1 MFLGVAGIIY
11 YSWLLIVLFIAF
23 ILGYEGN
30 KAISIPGIVV
40 GIIFLLLAVYTWSFS
55 YLQKGGDKI
64 LLKLPYRSKVK
75 INQMTLL
82 SSWRNFQV
90 YQLKSDYQ
98 SYSVLMMSRKKNKQS
113 MKSDIEIAQETK
125 ELPINEI
132 AAKVGL
138 KEEDLEP
145 YGHDKAKITWQAINR
160 TRASKK
166 LGKLVLVTS
175 ISPTPA
181 GEGKSTITI
190 GLGDAIHNQLHQNT
204 MIALR
209 EPSMGPVFGLKG
221 GATGG
226 GKAQIIPMEDIN
238 LHFTGDMH
246 ALTAA
251 IDTLA
256 ALVDNYIYQDNSL
269 NLDPDRILL
278 KRGLDVNDRALRK
291 ITVGQGSKFNGVE
304 HQASF
309 AITVANELMA
319 ILCLATDINDLKSR
333 IGDMLV
339 GYTKDDEPVYVKQ
352 LGFQGAIAALLS
364 NALKPNLVQTL
375 EHTPALVHGGP
386 FANIAH
392 GANSVI
398 ATNLAL
404 HLSDYVLT
412 EAGFGSDLGGQKFM
426 DFVSRHLDKTPDA
439 AVVVATVRA
448 LKYQALG
455 STDHLNEEN
464 LDALKEG
471 FKNLE
476 RHMNNMR
483 SYNVPVIVLINRFA
497 SDTEQE
503 LALLKQLIEEQA
515 VQAQVVTYHG
525 EGSKGG
531 IKAAQA
537 VINLA
542 NSNAA
547 NLTPTYADNDDVKD
561 KIEKVATKIYHAA
574 GVEYSEKAEK
584 QIEELR
590 KLDKANLPV
599 IIAKTQY
606 SFTDNKNELGAPT
619 DFKLHVKGISLK
631 NGARFIVVTTG
642 HVLDMPGLPKHPA
655 ALDIDVD
662 NNGKISGLF

>member
-1 MFLGVAGIIY
+1 
-11 YSWLLIVLFIAF
+11 
-23 ILGYEGN
+23 
-30 KAISIPGIVV
+30 
-40 GIIFLLLAVYTWSFS
+40 
-55 YLQKGGDKI
+55 
-64 LLKLPYRSKVK
+64 
-75 INQMTLL
+75 
-82 SSWRNFQV
+82 
-90 YQLKSDYQ
+90 
-98 SYSVLMMSRKKNKQS
+98 
-113 MKSDIEIAQETK
+113 MKSDIKIAQGTK
-125 ELPINEI
+125 ELSIEEV
-132 AAKVGL
+132 AAKVNL
-138 KEEDLEP
+138 AAKDLEP
-145 YGHDKAKITWQAINR
+145 YGHDKAKINWAAINQIR
-160 TRASKK
+160 KNKK
-166 LGKLVLVTS
+166 LGKLILVTS

-221 GATGG
+221 GAIGG
-226 GKAQIIPMEDIN
+226 GMAQIIPMEDIN

-269 NLDPDRILL
+269 NIDPERILI
-278 KRGLDVNDRALRK
+278 KRGLDVNDRVLRK
-291 ITVGQGSKFNGVE
+291 ITVGQGSKFNGIE

-319 ILCLATDINDLKSR
+319 ILCLANNIADLKSR
-333 IGDMLV
+333 IGDILV
-339 GYTKDDEPVYVKQ
+339 GYTKDDQPVYVKQ
-352 LGFQGAIAALLS
+352 LGFEGAIAALLS

-426 DFVSRHLDKTPDA
+426 DFVSKHLDKKPDA
-439 AVVVATVRA
+439 TVIVATVRA
-448 LKYQALG
+448 LKYQSLG
-455 STDHLNEEN
+455 STEKLDQEN
-464 LDALKEG
+464 LSALKAG
-471 FKNLE
+471 FSNLE

-483 SYNVPVIVLINRFA
+483 SYNIPVIVLINRFD
-497 SDTEQE
+497 SDTDKEIS
-503 LALLKQLIEEQA
+503 LLQQLVEDQGIKAE
-515 VQAQVVTYHG
+515 VVTYHDD
-525 EGSKGG
+525 GSKGG
-531 IKAAQA
+531 VQAAQA
-537 VINLA
+537 VIDLA
-542 NSNAA
+542 NSGKAE
-547 NLTPTYADNDDVKD
+547 LTSTYNDNDDVKT
-561 KIEKVATKIYHAA
+561 KIEKIATKIYHAD
-574 GVEYSEKAEK
+574 GVEYTDKAER
-584 QIEELR
+584 QITELA
-590 KLDKANLPV
+590 KLSKDKLPV

-606 SFTDNKNELGAPT
+606 SFSDDKNKLGAPT
-619 DFKLHVKGISLK
+619 GFKLHVKGVSLK

-662 NNGKISGLF
+662 NDGKISGLF

>member
-1 MFLGVAGIIY
+1 
-11 YSWLLIVLFIAF
+11 
-23 ILGYEGN
+23 
-30 KAISIPGIVV
+30 
-40 GIIFLLLAVYTWSFS
+40 
-55 YLQKGGDKI
+55 
-64 LLKLPYRSKVK
+64 
-75 INQMTLL
+75 
-82 SSWRNFQV
+82 
-90 YQLKSDYQ
+90 
-98 SYSVLMMSRKKNKQS
+98 

-132 AAKVGL
+132 AAKVNL
-138 KEEDLEP
+138 KAEDLEP
-145 YGHDKAKITWQAINR
+145 YGYDKAKINWQAINR
-160 TRASKK
+160 IRSGKK

-455 STDHLNEEN
+455 STDHLDEEN

-497 SDTEQE
+497 SDTDQE
-503 LALLKQLIEEQA
+503 LALLKQLIEEQGINA
-515 VQAQVVTYHG
+515 EVVTYHG

-531 IKAAQA
+531 VEAAQA
-537 VINLA
+537 VVDLA
-542 NSNAA
+542 NSGKAD
-547 NLTPTYADNDDVKD
+547 LTPTYADDDDVKD

-574 GVEYSEKAEK
+574 GVEYSDKAEK
-584 QIEELR
+584 QI
-590 KLDKANLPV
+590 A
-599 IIAKTQY
+599 
-606 SFTDNKNELGAPT
+606 
-619 DFKLHVKGISLK
+619 
-631 NGARFIVVTTG
+631 
-642 HVLDMPGLPKHPA
+642 
-655 ALDIDVD
+655 
-662 NNGKISGLF
+662 

>member
-1 MFLGVAGIIY
+1 
-11 YSWLLIVLFIAF
+11 
-23 ILGYEGN
+23 
-30 KAISIPGIVV
+30 
-40 GIIFLLLAVYTWSFS
+40 
-55 YLQKGGDKI
+55 
-64 LLKLPYRSKVK
+64 
-75 INQMTLL
+75 
-82 SSWRNFQV
+82 
-90 YQLKSDYQ
+90 
-98 SYSVLMMSRKKNKQS
+98 
-113 MKSDIEIAQETK
+113 MKSDIKIAQGTK
-125 ELPINEI
+125 ELSIEEV
-132 AAKVGL
+132 AAKVNL
-138 KEEDLEP
+138 AAKDLEP
-145 YGHDKAKITWQAINR
+145 YGHDKAKINWAAINQIR
-160 TRASKK
+160 KNKK
-166 LGKLVLVTS
+166 LGKLILVTS

-226 GKAQIIPMEDIN
+226 GMAQIIPMEDIN

-269 NLDPDRILL
+269 NIDPERILI
-278 KRGLDVNDRALRK
+278 KRGLDVNDRVLRK
-291 ITVGQGSKFNGVE
+291 ITVGQGSKFNGIE

-319 ILCLATDINDLKSR
+319 ILCLANNIADLKSR
-333 IGDMLV
+333 IGDILV
-339 GYTKDDEPVYVKQ
+339 GYTKDDQPVYVKQ
-352 LGFQGAIAALLS
+352 LGFEGAIAALLS

-426 DFVSRHLDKTPDA
+426 DFVSKHLDKKPDA
-439 AVVVATVRA
+439 TVIVATVRA
-448 LKYQALG
+448 LKYQSLD
-455 STDHLNEEN
+455 STEKLDQEN
-464 LDALKEG
+464 LSALKAG
-471 FKNLE
+471 FSNLE

-483 SYNVPVIVLINRFA
+483 SYNIPVIVLINRFD
-497 SDTEQE
+497 SDTDKEIS
-503 LALLKQLIEEQA
+503 LLQQLVEDQGIKAE
-515 VQAQVVTYHG
+515 VVTYHDD
-525 EGSKGG
+525 GSKGG
-531 IKAAQA
+531 VQAAQA
-537 VINLA
+537 VIDLA
-542 NSNAA
+542 NSGKAE
-547 NLTPTYADNDDVKD
+547 LTSTYNDNDDVKT
-561 KIEKVATKIYHAA
+561 KIEKIATKIYHAD
-574 GVEYSEKAEK
+574 GVEYTDKAER
-584 QIEELR
+584 QITELA
-590 KLDKANLPV
+590 KLSKDKLPV

-606 SFTDNKNELGAPT
+606 SFSDDKNKLGAPT
-619 DFKLHVKGISLK
+619 GFKLHVKGVSLK

-662 NNGKISGLF
+662 NDGKISGLF

>member
-1 MFLGVAGIIY
+1 
-11 YSWLLIVLFIAF
+11 
-23 ILGYEGN
+23 
-30 KAISIPGIVV
+30 
-40 GIIFLLLAVYTWSFS
+40 
-55 YLQKGGDKI
+55 
-64 LLKLPYRSKVK
+64 
-75 INQMTLL
+75 
-82 SSWRNFQV
+82 
-90 YQLKSDYQ
+90 
-98 SYSVLMMSRKKNKQS
+98 
-113 MKSDIEIAQETK
+113 MKSDIKIAQGTK
-125 ELPINEI
+125 ELSIEEV
-132 AAKVGL
+132 AAKVNL
-138 KEEDLEP
+138 AAKDLEP
-145 YGHDKAKITWQAINR
+145 YGHDKAKINWAAINQIR
-160 TRASKK
+160 KNKK
-166 LGKLVLVTS
+166 LGKLILVTS

-181 GEGKSTITI
+181 CEGKSTITI

-226 GKAQIIPMEDIN
+226 GMAQIIPMEDLN

-269 NLDPDRILL
+269 NIDPERILI
-278 KRGLDVNDRALRK
+278 KRGLDVNDRVLRK
-291 ITVGQGSKFNGVE
+291 ITVGQGSKFNGIE

-319 ILCLATDINDLKSR
+319 ILCLANNIADLKSR
-333 IGDMLV
+333 IGDILV
-339 GYTKDDEPVYVKQ
+339 GYTKDDQPVYVKQ
-352 LGFQGAIAALLS
+352 LGFEDAIAALLS

-426 DFVSRHLDKTPDA
+426 DFVSKHLDKKPDA
-439 AVVVATVRA
+439 TVIVATVRA
-448 LKYQALG
+448 LKYQSLG
-455 STDHLNEEN
+455 STEKLDQEN
-464 LDALKEG
+464 LSALKAG
-471 FKNLE
+471 FSNLE

-483 SYNVPVIVLINRFA
+483 SYNIPVIVLINRFD
-497 SDTEQE
+497 SDTDKEIS
-503 LALLKQLIEEQA
+503 LLQQLVEDQGIKAE
-515 VQAQVVTYHG
+515 VVTYHDD
-525 EGSKGG
+525 GSKGG
-531 IKAAQA
+531 VQAAQA
-537 VINLA
+537 VIDLA
-542 NSNAA
+542 NSGKAE
-547 NLTPTYADNDDVKD
+547 LTSTYNDNDDVKT
-561 KIEKVATKIYHAA
+561 KIEKIATKIYHAD
-574 GVEYSEKAEK
+574 GVEYTDKAER
-584 QIEELR
+584 QITELA
-590 KLDKANLPV
+590 KLSKDKLPV

-606 SFTDNKNELGAPT
+606 SFSDDKNKLGAPT
-619 DFKLHVKGISLK
+619 GFKLHVKGVSLK

-662 NNGKISGLF
+662 NDGKISGLF

>member
-1 MFLGVAGIIY
+1 
-11 YSWLLIVLFIAF
+11 
-23 ILGYEGN
+23 
-30 KAISIPGIVV
+30 
-40 GIIFLLLAVYTWSFS
+40 
-55 YLQKGGDKI
+55 
-64 LLKLPYRSKVK
+64 
-75 INQMTLL
+75 
-82 SSWRNFQV
+82 
-90 YQLKSDYQ
+90 
-98 SYSVLMMSRKKNKQS
+98 
-113 MKSDIEIAQETK
+113 MKSDIQIAQATK
-125 ELPINEI
+125 ALPIEEI

-138 KEEDLEP
+138 AEKDLEP
-145 YGHDKAKITWQAINR
+145 YGHDKAKINWSAI
-160 TRASKK
+160 KK
-166 LGKLVLVTS
+166 ARKNKHLGKLILVTS

-190 GLGDAIHNQLHQNT
+190 GLGDAINNQLHKKT
-204 MIALR
+204 MITLR

-226 GKAQIIPMEDIN
+226 GLAQVIPMEDIN

-256 ALVDNYIYQDNSL
+256 ALVDNYLYQDNSL
-269 NLDPDRILL
+269 QLDPNRILL
-278 KRGLDVNDRALRK
+278 KRGLDVNDRSLRRVT
-291 ITVGQGSKFNGVE
+291 IGQGSRFNGIE
-304 HQASF
+304 HKASF

-319 ILCLATDINDLKSR
+319 ILCLANDIDDLKAR

-339 GYTKDDEPVYVKQ
+339 GYTVNDEPVYVKQ
-352 LGFQGAIAALLS
+352 LGFQGAIAALLA

-392 GANSVI
+392 GANSVM

-426 DFVSRHLDKTPDA
+426 DFVTKHLDKTPDVS
-439 AVVVATVRA
+439 VVVATVRA
-448 LKYQALG
+448 LKYQAEKT
-455 STDHLNEEN
+455 TDHLDEEN
-464 LDALKEG
+464 LSALKEG
-471 FKNLE
+471 FKNLA

-483 SYNVPVIVLINRFA
+483 AYNVPVIVLINRFA
-497 SDTEQE
+497 SDTEAE
-503 LALLKQLIEEQA
+503 LDLLKKMVQEQGVKA
-515 VQAQVVTYHG
+515 EIVNYHDA
-525 EGSKGG
+525 GSQGG
-531 IKAAQA
+531 IRAAQA
-537 VINLA
+537 VIDLA
-542 NSNAA
+542 ASGQAY
-547 NLTPTYADNDDVKD
+547 LKPTYNDDDDVKT
-561 KIEKVATKIYHAA
+561 KIEKVAHHIYHASE
-574 GVEYSEKAEK
+574 VEYSDKAEK
-584 QIEELR
+584 QITELE
-590 KLDKANLPV
+590 KLGKDKLPV

-606 SFTDNKNELGAPT
+606 SFTDNRKLLGAPDNFT
-619 DFKLHVKGISLK
+619 LHVKGISLK

>member
-1 MFLGVAGIIY
+1 
-11 YSWLLIVLFIAF
+11 
-23 ILGYEGN
+23 
-30 KAISIPGIVV
+30 
-40 GIIFLLLAVYTWSFS
+40 
-55 YLQKGGDKI
+55 
-64 LLKLPYRSKVK
+64 
-75 INQMTLL
+75 
-82 SSWRNFQV
+82 
-90 YQLKSDYQ
+90 
-98 SYSVLMMSRKKNKQS
+98 
-113 MKSDIEIAQETK
+113 MKSDIEIAQETN

-132 AAKVGL
+132 AAEVDL
-138 KEEDLEP
+138 KKEDLEP
-145 YGHDKAKITWQAINR
+145 YGYDKAKISWSAINR
-160 TRASKK
+160 IRQNKH
-166 LGKLVLVTS
+166 LGKLILVTS

-190 GLGDAIHNQLHQNT
+190 GLGDAIKNQLHKNT

-226 GKAQIIPMEDIN
+226 GMAQIIPMEDIN

-269 NLDPDRILL
+269 DIDPDRILL

-291 ITVGQGSKFNGVE
+291 ITVGEGSKFNGVE
-304 HQASF
+304 HQTSF

-319 ILCLATDINDLKSR
+319 ILCLANDIDDLKAR

-339 GYTKDDEPVYVKQ
+339 GYTKDDQPVYVKQ

-398 ATNLAL
+398 ATNLAM

-426 DFVSRHLDKTPDA
+426 DFVSKHLDKKPDA

-448 LKYQALG
+448 LKYQVLG
-455 STDHLNEEN
+455 STDHLDEEN

-483 SYNVPVIVLINRFA
+483 SYNVPVMALINHFDT
-497 SDTEQE
+497 DTESE
-503 LALLKQLIEEQA
+503 LNLLKELVEEQGIKA
-515 VQAQVVTYHG
+515 EVVNYHDD
-525 EGSKGG
+525 GSKGG
-531 IKAAQA
+531 VKAAEEVVA
-537 VINLA
+537 LA
-542 NSNAA
+542 DSGKAD
-547 NLTPTYADNDDVKD
+547 LTSTYDDDDDVKT
-561 KIEKVATKIYHAA
+561 KIKKVATKIYHAT
-574 GVEYSEKAEK
+574 GVEYSEKAKK
-584 QIEELR
+584 QIQALHDLG
-590 KLDKANLPV
+590 KDKLPV

-606 SFTDNKNELGAPT
+606 SFSDDKKKLGAPT
-619 DFKLHVKGISLK
+619 DFNLHVKGVSLK

-642 HVLDMPGLPKHPA
+642 HILDMPGLPKHPA

-662 NNGKISGLF
+662 NNGKIGGLF